1 MAKRNI
7 KNLRIMRALM
17 AHPQG
22 ELTKYRISQ
31 IAGCS
36 VPWVIEFLR
45 KLEKEGI
52 TKKTK
57 LLNRDKLIAYYVE
70 SIPKATYF
78 ECYVQNP
85 LQFLKGS
92 SLPYALTTYGAENLT
107 SHHLFPTRYDIY
119 IRKDDSDAWKHLIAK
134 EGLLGKGNLRIIPT
148 HDNAIFSEG
157 RKVKGVQLVSLPQL
171 MIDLKKEGGVAEEA
185 FAMLVKNV

>member
-1 MAKRNI
+1 
-7 KNLRIMRALM
+7 M

-22 ELTKYRISQ
+22 ELTKYRIAQ

>member
-7 KNLRIMRALM
+7 KNLRIMRALL
-17 AHPQG
+17 AHHQG
-22 ELTKYRISQ
+22 ELTKYRIAQ

-45 KLEKEGI
+45 KLEKRGI

-57 LLNRDKLIAYYVE
+57 LLNRDKLIAYYLDSMPRV
-70 SIPKATYF
+70 TYF
-78 ECYVQNP
+78 ECFVQNP
-85 LQFLKGS
+85 IQFLKKA

-119 IRKDDSDAWKHLIAK
+119 IRNEDSDVWKRIIAK

-148 HDNAIFSEG
+148 YDDAIFSEG
-157 RKVKGVQLVSLPQL
+157 RKVKGLQLVSLPQL

-185 FAMLVKNV
+185 YAVLANDV

>member
-22 ELTKYRISQ
+22 ELTKYRIAQ